1 LPVFAAKCCADF
13 LLLGFSAKDH
23 RNRWARQR
31 PRSYLMGYDL
41 HITRRKFWFDKG
53 DDIALD
59 EFVRHVR
66 GDTEFRYPGEDGDD
80 YADWRSPKSGYEAW
94 LSWSDGQIDTKNP
107 EREFID
113 KMVAVAGELRA
124 KVQGDD
130 GEVYLSATEI
140 QKEDVEPAASAPFPA
155 GPAPAVFQ
163 WPLWKQLVAA
173 FLLGC
178 VLLALKL
185 LVFG

>member
-1 LPVFAAKCCADF
+1 
-13 LLLGFSAKDH
+13 
-23 RNRWARQR
+23 
-31 PRSYLMGYDL
+31 MGYDF
-41 HITRRKFWFDKG
+41 HITRREQWFDKG

-66 GDTEFRYPGEDGDD
+66 GDTEFHYPGENGDD
-80 YADWRSPKSGYEAW
+80 YADWRSPKTGYESW
-94 LSWSDGQIDTKNP
+94 LCWSNGQIDTKNP
-107 EREFID
+107 EPEFID
-113 KMVAVAGELRA
+113 KMVAVARELHA

-130 GEVYLSATEI
+130 GEVYFSAAEI
-140 QKEDVEPAASAPFPA
+140 QKEELEPDASVPRPPR
-155 GPAPAVFQ
+155 PAPAVFQ
-163 WPLWKQLVAA
+163 WPRWKQLVAA

>member
-1 LPVFAAKCCADF
+1 
-13 LLLGFSAKDH
+13 
-23 RNRWARQR
+23 
-31 PRSYLMGYDL
+31 MGYDI
-41 HITRRKFWFDKG
+41 HITRRKHWFDKG

-66 GDTEFRYPGEDGDD
+66 ADAEFRYPGENGDD
-80 YADWRSPKSGYEAW
+80 YADWRSPETGYESW
-94 LSWSDGQIDTKNP
+94 LCWSDGQIDTKNP
-107 EREFID
+107 EPEFID
-113 KMVAVAGELRA
+113 KNFAVARELRA

-140 QKEDVEPAASAPFPA
+140 QKEEIEPAASVPSPPR
-155 GPAPAVFQ
+155 PAPAVFP

-185 LVFG
+185 LIFG